1 MDLERLSR
9 NASAIIKMFQSV
21 FDTPQGLD
29 LPKAMLYA
37 AGLAG
42 YACHR
47 AVIANGESFVVAET
61 KDGKKYYMGEHL
73 NHYLLEGEYSVL
85 KFCNGYFEKFAKK
98 DEVCPDALAIVK
110 KSAAALGDPGYRIWG
125 RYTPENA
132 YSLVKECWDGIFET
146 MTKPYCENPSEWPVL
161 YAIVLQNIMVIGTE
175 ALSAPVLY
183 AMAVEC
189 MLYVSKMDEST
200 I

>member
-1 MDLERLSR
+1 MDLNRLSK

-21 FDTPQGLD
+21 FNTPQGFD

-42 YACHR
+42 YACHQ

-61 KDGKKYYMGEHL
+61 KDGKKYYMGDHL
-73 NHYLLEGEYSVL
+73 NKYLLEGEYSVL
-85 KFCNGYFEKFAKK
+85 NFCDGYFENFAK
-98 DEVCPDALAIVK
+98 DEARPDAMTIVRN
-110 KSAAALGDPGYRIWG
+110 AVTMIGNPDYRIWG

-132 YSLVKECWDGIFET
+132 YAVVKECWDGIFET

-161 YAIVLQNIMVIGTE
+161 YAIVLQNIMVMGTE
-175 ALSAPVLY
+175 KLSGQVLY
-183 AMAVEC
+183 AMALEC
-189 MLYVSKMDEST
+189 MLFISKMDDSS